1 MGVWRTL
8 EELRRPRSAQ
18 HPSSRP
24 ARGQWSGDEL
34 RRENQ
39 RLRRR
44 VSELEREVAEKDQ
57 QIADAERQIADAER
71 QIADKDQQIA
81 DAERQIADLERQ
93 LAGRKKDSTNSSKPP
108 SSDGPAAARRL
119 KPARCRGR
127 RKPGGQN
134 GHPGRHRELE
144 PRERVDQILP
154 LLPAECR
161 HCGQALPPQLEQVST
176 VGEVHR
182 YQVSELPPL
191 RAQLIEYQCHKV
203 ACPHCGRATRAQL
216 PAEVQTSLFGPRLA
230 GLIAYLTVGLRIPRR
245 GVEQLLETVLGIE
258 ISLGSTQKLVE
269 ETSEALA
276 ATCQEL
282 ERQLPREPVLNSDE
296 TGWRSRGERRWLW
309 ALVAA
314 SFVFFTVAARRSSQ
328 VLIHLLGTVFP
339 GILCSDRFGAYLKY
353 HKGKAQF
360 CWAHLKRDLLGI
372 LEFARSTDAERFCR
386 NALALTARLFRLWHR
401 FRGGGFDRTE
411 LIRRSIPL
419 QKRFFG
425 LCEQHLD
432 SQDHEVRVLATA
444 WFEHCDRLF
453 AFIEHPGVEP
463 TNNSAE
469 RALRHAVL
477 WRKSSFGNQSRKGEL
492 ATARLLTVAR
502 TCVMQRRNA
511 LEFLSESVRRH
522 RAGQPALS
530 LLHS

>member
-1 MGVWRTL
+1 VSDSSSAPPSR
-8 EELRRPRSAQ
+8 EEL
-18 HPSSRP
+18 
-24 ARGQWSGDEL
+24 E
-34 RRENQ
+34 RENE

-44 VSELEREVAEKDQ
+44 VSELERKVAEKDKRLSDVEKE
-57 QIADAERQIADAER
+57 ISDAE
-71 QIADKDQQIA
+71 K
-81 DAERQIADLERQ
+81 QIADLERQ

-127 RKPGGQN
+127 RKPGGQK
-134 GHPGRHRELE
+134 GHPGHHRELE
-144 PRERVDQILP
+144 PPERVDQIVAV
-154 LLPAECR
+154 LPADCR
-161 HCGQALPPQLEQVST
+161 HCGQPLPQQIEQVRT
-176 VGEVHR
+176 VGDLHR

-191 RAQLIEYQCHKV
+191 RAQIIEYQCHKV
-203 ACPHCGRATRAQL
+203 ACPHCGQATRAQL
-216 PAEVQTSLFGPRLA
+216 PAGVQTSLFGPRLA

-282 ERQLPREPVLNSDE
+282 EQQLPKEPVLNSDE
-296 TGWRSRGERRWLW
+296 TGWRSMGERRWLW
-309 ALVAA
+309 ALVAG
-314 SFVFFTVAARRSSQ
+314 SFVFFTVAASRSSQ
-328 VLIHLLGTVFP
+328 VLIHLLGNVFP

-353 HKGKAQF
+353 HKGRAQF

-372 LEFARSTDAERFCR
+372 QEFARTTDAQRFCR
-386 NALALTARLFRLWHR
+386 DALALTARLFRLWHR
-401 FRGGGFDRTE
+401 FRGGGFDRAE
-411 LIRRSIPL
+411 LIRKSIPL

-432 SQDHEVRVLATA
+432 SRDAEVRVLATA
-444 WFEHCDRLF
+444 LFQHCDRLF
-453 AFIEHPGVEP
+453 AFIEYPGVEP

-469 RALRHAVL
+469 RALRHAVI
-477 WRKSSFGNQSRKGEL
+477 WRKSCFGNQSSKGEV

-522 RAGQPALS
+522 RASQPALS
-530 LLHS
+530 LLQQ

>member
-1 MGVWRTL
+1 MRGRKPPRQPQSAAERHPSTR
-8 EELRRPRSAQ
+8 EELQ
-18 HPSSRP
+18 
-24 ARGQWSGDEL
+24 
-34 RRENQ
+34 RENERLKKEIE
-39 RLRRR
+39 RLR
-44 VSELEREVAEKDQ
+44 EKVAESEKQLED
-57 QIADAERQIADAER
+57 R
-71 QIADKDQQIA
+71 DKK
-81 DAERQIADLERQ
+81 IADLERQ

-127 RKPGGQN
+127 RKPGGQK

-144 PRERVDQILP
+144 PLERVDQVVPVLP
-154 LLPAECR
+154 SGCR
-161 HCGQALPPQLEQVST
+161 HCGQSLPQHIEQVST
-176 VGEVHR
+176 VGDVHR

-191 RAQLIEYQCHKV
+191 RAQIIEYQCHKV
-203 ACPHCGRATRAQL
+203 ACPRCGQATRAEL

-282 ERQLPREPVLNSDE
+282 EQQLPKEPVLNSDE
-296 TGWRSRGERRWLW
+296 TGWRSMGERRWLW
-309 ALVAA
+309 ALVAG
-314 SFVFFTVAARRSSQ
+314 SFVFFTVAASRSSQ
-328 VLIHLLGTVFP
+328 VLIHLLGTVFA

-353 HKGKAQF
+353 HKGRAQF

-372 LEFARSTDAERFCR
+372 LEFARTTAAERFCR
-386 NALALTARLFRLWHR
+386 DALALTARLFRLWHR
-401 FRGGGFDRTE
+401 FRGGGFDRAE

-432 SQDHEVRVLATA
+432 SPDEEVRVLATA
-444 WFEHCDRLF
+444 LFQHCDRLF
-453 AFIEHPGVEP
+453 AFIEYPGVEP
-463 TNNSAE
+463 TNNSVE
-469 RALRHAVL
+469 RTLRHAVI
-477 WRKSSFGNQSRKGEL
+477 WRKICFGNQSPKGEV

-511 LEFLSESVRRH
+511 LEFLSESVRRR

-530 LLHS
+530 LLQ

>member
-1 MGVWRTL
+1 MGAWKALRKIRRRPTPHPPSCSAGSASR
-8 EELRRPRSAQ
+8 EELQ
-18 HPSSRP
+18 
-24 ARGQWSGDEL
+24 
-34 RRENQ
+34 RENE
-39 RLRRR
+39 RLRRK
-44 VSELEREVAEKDQ
+44 VEELERKVAEQDK
-57 QIADAERQIADAER
+57 QISDAEKQISDAEK
-71 QIADKDQQIA
+71 QIS
-81 DAERQIADLERQ
+81 DAEKQIADLERQ

-108 SSDGPAAARRL
+108 SSDGPAAARRQ

-127 RKPGGQN
+127 RKPGGQK

-144 PRERVDQILP
+144 PPERVDQVVPVLP
-154 LLPAECR
+154 SDCR
-161 HCGQALPPQLEQVST
+161 HCGQSLPQQSEQVRT

-191 RAQLIEYQCHKV
+191 RAQIIEYQCHKV
-203 ACPHCGRATRAQL
+203 ACPHCGQATRAEL

-269 ETSEALA
+269 ETSAALA

-282 ERQLPREPVLNSDE
+282 EQQLPKEPVLNSDE
-296 TGWRSRGERRWLW
+296 TGWRSMGERRWLW
-309 ALVAA
+309 ALVAG
-314 SFVFFTVAARRSSQ
+314 SFVFFTVAASRSSQ
-328 VLIHLLGTVFP
+328 VLIHLLGAVFP

-353 HKGKAQF
+353 HKGRAQF

-372 LEFARSTDAERFCR
+372 LEFARTTEAERFCR
-386 NALALTARLFRLWHR
+386 DALALTARLFRLWHR
-401 FRGGGFDRTE
+401 FRGGGFDRRE

-432 SQDHEVRVLATA
+432 SQDEEVRVLATA
-444 WFEHCDRLF
+444 LFQHCDRLF
-453 AFIEHPGVEP
+453 AFIEYPGVEP
-463 TNNSAE
+463 TNNSVE
-469 RALRHAVL
+469 RTLRHAVI
-477 WRKSSFGNQSRKGEL
+477 WRKICFGNQSAKGEV

-502 TCVMQRRNA
+502 TCVLQRRNA

-530 LLHS
+530 LLS

>member
-1 MGVWRTL
+1 L
-8 EELRRPRSAQ
+8 LPE
-18 HPSSRP
+18 
-24 ARGQWSGDEL
+24 RGAVRWFVPQDPDAEV
-34 RRENQ
+34 Q
-39 RLRRR
+39 RLRRTNER
-44 VSELEREVAEKDQ
+44 LNLENERLQEENERLRQKVADREKKVEDLGKK
-57 QIADAERQIADAER
+57 IE
-71 QIADKDQQIA
+71 
-81 DAERQIADLERQ
+81 DLESQ

-127 RKPGGQN
+127 RKPGGQP
-134 GHPGRHRELE
+134 GHCGRHRELQ
-144 PRERVDQILP
+144 PPERVDQIVAV
-154 LLPAECR
+154 LPANCR
-161 HCGQALPPQLEQVST
+161 HCGHSLPQQVEQANT
-176 VGEVHR
+176 VGGVHR
-182 YQVSELPPL
+182 YQVTELPPVQ
-191 RAQLIEYQCHKV
+191 AHITEYQCHKV
-203 ACPHCGRATRAQL
+203 ACSQCGQTTRAEL
-216 PAEVQTSLFGPRLA
+216 PAEVQVSLFGHRLT
-230 GLIAYLTVGLRIPRR
+230 GLIAYLTVGLRVPRR

-282 ERQLPREPVLNSDE
+282 EQQLPQEPVLNSDE
-296 TGWRSRGERRWLW
+296 TGWRSMGERRWLW
-309 ALVAA
+309 ALVGG
-314 SFVFFTVAARRSSQ
+314 SFVFFAVAASRSSK

-353 HKGKAQF
+353 HKGRAQF

-372 LEFARSTDAERFCR
+372 LEFARTTDAERFSR

-401 FRGGGFDRTE
+401 FRGAVFDRAE
-411 LIRRSIPL
+411 LIKRSIPL
-419 QKRFFG
+419 QMRFFA

-432 SQDHEVRVLATA
+432 SKDKEVRVLASA
-444 WFEHCDRLF
+444 LFQHCDRLF

-469 RALRHAVL
+469 RALRHAVI
-477 WRKSSFGNQSRKGEL
+477 WRKGSFGNQSRKGEVV
-492 ATARLLTVAR
+492 TARLLTVAR

-511 LEFLSESVRRH
+511 VDFLSDSVRRH

-530 LLHS
+530 LLKR

>member
-1 MGVWRTL
+1 MPHIS
-8 EELRRPRSAQ
+8 EAEL
-18 HPSSRP
+18 
-24 ARGQWSGDEL
+24 
-34 RRENQ
+34 Q
-39 RLRRR
+39 RLLQTVERLQQENRR
-44 VSELEREVAEKDQ
+44 LREKVAEFEK
-57 QIADAERQIADAER
+57 R
-71 QIADKDQQIA
+71 
-81 DAERQIADLERQ
+81 IADLERQ
-93 LAGRKKDSTNSSKPP
+93 LAGRMKDSTNSSKPP

-119 KPARCRGR
+119 KPAGCRGR
-127 RKPGGQN
+127 RKPGGQP
-134 GHPGRHRELE
+134 GHPGRHRELVPPE
-144 PRERVDQILP
+144 GVDQIIP
-154 LLPAECR
+154 LLPSECR
-161 HCGQALPPQLEQVST
+161 HCGQPLPQQIEQVST

-191 RAQLIEYQCHKV
+191 QAQILEYQCHKV
-203 ACPHCGRATRAQL
+203 ACPHCGQANRAEL

-282 ERQLPREPVLNSDE
+282 EQQLPKEPVLNSDE
-296 TGWRSRGERRWLW
+296 TGWRSMGERRWLW
-309 ALVAA
+309 ALVAG
-314 SFVFFTVAARRSSQ
+314 SFVFFTVAASRSSK

-339 GILCSDRFGAYLKY
+339 GVLCSDRFGAYLKY
-353 HKGKAQF
+353 HKGRAQF
-360 CWAHLKRDLLGI
+360 CWAHVKRDLLGI
-372 LEFARSTDAERFCR
+372 LEFARTTDAERFSR

-401 FRGGGFDRTE
+401 FRGGGFDRAE
-411 LIRRSIPL
+411 LIHTSMPL

-432 SQDHEVRVLATA
+432 SKDEEVRVLASA
-444 WFEHCDRLF
+444 LFQHCDRLF
-453 AFIEHPGVEP
+453 AFIEYPGVEP

-469 RALRHAVL
+469 RALRHAVI
-477 WRKSSFGNQSRKGEL
+477 WRKGSFGNQSSEGEV

-502 TCVMQRRNA
+502 TCVIQRRNP
-511 LEFLSESVRRH
+511 LEFLSDSVRRH

-530 LLHS
+530 LLHR